1 MWDNLAY
8 SATWWFI
15 LPIVSLSVGW
25 PVQIFSY
32 RILKKF
38 ITSLV
43 IGFVVGLL
51 VMTSLSIWIISKF
64 DLVLYDHISVF
75 AANAIIYIFMQMW
88 PISLFGVVGVALR
101 VRILQFIN
109 TSQNASYHDLVTA
122 FRPTELVNRRI
133 ERLVKTGQIKQID
146 GKYYLNKRFLLYIAL
161 ILDAYKLFLLGKKS
175 EFD

>member
-1 MWDNLAY
+1 MWDNLSY
-8 SATWWFI
+8 STWWFI
-15 LPIVSLSVGW
+15 SPIVGLLVGW

-38 ITSLV
+38 ITSLM
-43 IGFVVGLL
+43 IGFIAGLL
-51 VMTSLSIWIISKF
+51 VLVSLSILVTENF
-64 DLVLYDHISVF
+64 DLVLYDHIPVLI
-75 AANAIIYIFMQMW
+75 ANIVIYISMQML

-109 TSQNASYHDLVTA
+109 TSQSTSYQDLVVA
-122 FRPTELVNRRI
+122 FRPTELVQRRI
-133 ERLVKTGQIKQID
+133 ERLLKTGQVKQTD
-146 GKYYLNKRFLLYIAL
+146 GKYYLNKRGLLYIAL